1 MYMHGHL
8 TPKALERLL
17 RSPVDNEDGAYL
29 ASMVGPDFVLTCWT
43 TPTVYP
49 PPTLVMFIRRH
60 RGLGAHL
67 STPRNDRAANARRL
81 QAVNPTEAL

>member
-1 MYMHGHL
+1 MYVHGHL

-17 RSPVDNEDGAYL
+17 RSSADSEEGAYL
-29 ASMVGPDFVLTCWT
+29 ASMVGPDFVLPWWT

-60 RGLGAHL
+60 SQIGAHL
-67 STPRNDRAANARRL
+67 NTPRNDRAANARRL
-81 QAVNPTEAL
+81 QAVSLPEAV